1 VSGALVAPLG
11 GVGQPGPRKLPFVP
25 GTLPLIRWDAP
36 GPYEVAFTTRAG
48 GVSSGPYDSLN
59 LALLSDDAQEN
70 VEENRRR
77 ACAEIGGDAS
87 RLALNRQ
94 EHTVLVHRA
103 VPGARG
109 EPGDG
114 LWTDEPGLP
123 MLKLTADCV
132 PIALA
137 RADGGRPALALLH
150 AGWRG
155 LAEGIV
161 DAGVAALGGGRLAA
175 AVGPAIGPCCYEV
188 GTEVSERFD
197 PDLTRG
203 RILDLWS
210 AAERA
215 LRRAGVSAVERVDL
229 CTRCNPDLF
238 FSHRRQGPVR
248 GAQGVVGLVA

>member
-1 VSGALVAPLG
+1 LPPTG
-11 GVGQPGPRKLPFVP
+11 GWPAGPRKLPSVP

-59 LALLSDDAQEN
+59 LALLSDDEPEN

-77 ACAEIGGDAS
+77 ACAEIGGDEG
-87 RLALNRQ
+87 RLAMNRQ

-103 VPGARG
+103 APGARG

-137 RADGGRPALALLH
+137 RADGDRPALALLH

-161 DAGVAALGGGRLAA
+161 DAGVAALGGGSLAA

-188 GTEVSERFD
+188 GTEVSGRFD
-197 PDLTRG
+197 RDLTRG

-215 LRRAGVSAVERVDL
+215 LRRAGVTAVERVDL